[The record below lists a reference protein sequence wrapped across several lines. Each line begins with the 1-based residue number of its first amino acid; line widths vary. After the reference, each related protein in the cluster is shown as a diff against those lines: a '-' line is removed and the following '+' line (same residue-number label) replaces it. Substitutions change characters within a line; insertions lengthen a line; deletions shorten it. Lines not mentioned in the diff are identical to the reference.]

1 MDNFIE
7 RILMVDSDK
16 SNNEIVSTYLKSSG
30 YKTKSTLTGEEFK
43 KSFLEYNPQM
53 ILLNLI
59 IKDIDGTVLLKWIRT
74 KSSIPI
80 IIVTEEERV
89 FNKVLALNLGADDYI
104 LKPFELEEL
113 LARINAVSRRYCKG
127 NFETEKKSVDNLII
141 NDYSYE
147 VICNGKNIKLPP
159 KEFKLLN
166 FLIDNP
172 NKIYT
177 RKQLL
182 SEIWRDEYI
191 GDIRTIDVHIKRL
204 RKRIGKS
211 EKWEIKTI
219 WGVGYKF
226 QIN

>member
-7 RILMVDSDK
+7 RILIVDSDK
-16 SNNEIVSTYLKSSG
+16 FNNETVTLYLKNSG
-30 YKTKSTLTGEEFK
+30 YKTKVTLTGEEFK
-43 KSFLEYNPQM
+43 RSFLEYKPHM
-53 ILLNLI
+53 ILLNLL
-59 IKDIDGTVLLKWIRT
+59 IKDIDGIGLLKWIRS
-74 KSSIPI
+74 KSNIPV
-80 IIVTEEERV
+80 IIVTEEKRV

-113 LARINAVSRRYCKG
+113 LARINAVSRRYCIEK
-127 NFETEKKSVDNLII
+127 FEIGKKTLDDLII

-166 FLIDNP
+166 FLIENP

-182 SEIWRDEYI
+182 SEIWKNDYI
-191 GDIRTIDVHIKRL
+191 GDARTIDVHIKRL
-204 RKRIGKS
+204 RKRIGQN

-219 WGVGYKF
+219 WGIGYKF
-226 QIN
+226 EVK